1 MVLPDA
7 LRRQIESEG
16 AAAYPNECCGILIG
30 RDVEGGGEAGAKRRV
45 VERLEPG
52 MNAFDA
58 DEQYHRFSID
68 PRQQMR
74 AERAAEAEGKLV
86 LGFYHSHPDHPA
98 RPSEYDREH
107 AWPFYSYVI
116 VAIAKGKPADMTSWV
131 LDERTNQFVA
141 QDITGE
147 PGGRADRNGNRGG
160 GGAGEREVPVESL
173 PARTDVEE

>member
-1 MVLPDA
+1 LAVNPPVLVLSDA
-7 LRRQIESEG
+7 LRRRIEGEG

-30 RDVEGGGEAGAKRRV
+30 RDVNTPGGKRRV
-45 VERLEPG
+45 VDRLEPG
-52 MNAFDA
+52 ANVFEA

-68 PRQQMR
+68 PRQQMK
-74 AERAAEAEGKLV
+74 AERAAEAEGKAV

-131 LDERTNQFVA
+131 LDEKTSQFAA
-141 QDITGE
+141 QTIT
-147 PGGRADRNGNRGG
+147 RG
-160 GGAGEREVPVESL
+160 
-173 PARTDVEE
+173 D